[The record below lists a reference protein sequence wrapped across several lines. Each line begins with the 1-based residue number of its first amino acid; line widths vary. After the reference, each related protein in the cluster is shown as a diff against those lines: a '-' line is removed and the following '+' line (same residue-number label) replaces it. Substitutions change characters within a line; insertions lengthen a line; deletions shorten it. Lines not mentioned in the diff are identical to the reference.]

1 MATLNMTID
10 PPSNR
15 SFGWVFTTFFTLVGA
30 YSLWRAG
37 TTYPWMFG
45 LAAVTAVVTLLSP
58 GWLAPLNRI
67 WMKFGEL
74 LHHVVS
80 PVVLGVIFYGVF
92 TPVAMVMRMAGRDIM
107 KRRFDQGAKTY
118 WVKREPPGP
127 AADSFRDQF

>member
-1 MATLNMTID
+1 MSNEA
-10 PPSNR
+10 PSNR
-15 SFGWVFTTFFTLVGA
+15 SFGWVFTTFFTLVGG

-37 TTYPWMFG
+37 TAYPWMFG
-45 LAAVTAVVTLLSP
+45 LAAVTAVVTMLSP

-92 TPVAMVMRMAGRDIM
+92 TPVAMVMRMAGRDSM

-118 WVKREPPGP
+118 WVERDPPGP
-127 AADSFRDQF
+127 ASDSFKDQF